1 MSIFRII
8 PHPKYPDQYDLCNE
22 TGVCFFK
29 HAKKREYSSSYFM
42 EEFKNQYN
50 KTYYEDEVNL
60 RNLAKKRLKILN
72 KFIKPEGKKIL
83 EIGCAAGFFLS
94 EAKSLGYDVKGI
106 ELSKTE
112 SEYARNILKLEI
124 ENASFLDYE
133 DSNKYDVIAAFFVI
147 EHLPDQEKVFD
158 KLFSL
163 LNPGG
168 YVFLGLPSLYGP
180 TFQTNPEEWFK
191 THPSDHFVDYSIFS
205 IKSLLKKYKSEI
217 VFRAPMSYHPNRDLG
232 WRGKPPIKLMYKV
245 LANISCYGDTIQVL
259 AKN

>member
-1 MSIFRII
+1 
-8 PHPKYPDQYDLCNE
+8 
-22 TGVCFFK
+22 
-29 HAKKREYSSSYFM
+29 
-42 EEFKNQYN
+42 
-50 KTYYEDEVNL
+50 
-60 RNLAKKRLKILN
+60 
-72 KFIKPEGKKIL
+72 
-83 EIGCAAGFFLS
+83 
-94 EAKSLGYDVKGI
+94 
-106 ELSKTE
+106 
-112 SEYARNILKLEI
+112 
-124 ENASFLDYE
+124 LDYE

-147 EHLPDQEKVFD
+147 EHLPDQEKVFN

-168 YVFLGLPSLYGP
+168 YIFLGLPSIYGP

-205 IKSLLKKYKSEI
+205 LKSLLKKYESEI

-232 WRGKPPIKLMYKV
+232 WRGKTPIKLMYKV